1 MPAPVASGWSES
13 PGGPCTHWKSAALS
27 RRTPTPAVRDI
38 RRDQLNWVE
47 TGRSALLLRLDLPLA
62 HADPAIKA
70 KVGSGINDQQRGEG
84 YFSLPDEF
92 RV

>member
-1 MPAPVASGWSES
+1 MQKSGANVRKGS
-13 PGGPCTHWKSAALS
+13 T
-27 RRTPTPAVRDI
+27 AVDFSVECEWLGR
-38 RRDQLNWVE
+38 VE

-62 HADPAIKA
+62 HADAAIKA